1 MNKKDSLNK
10 RSGFQLSLWLFRCIL
25 GLSVAAVTTF
35 GQSKTY
41 SPKNGILN
49 FKAIIL
55 GGAFRVSTAIPLHGD
70 FSKFNRLEIV
80 HLQSLIGSD
89 IPPELL
95 KQLTESLRAE
105 FERGGRFAEVKVVN
119 SFQKP
124 EPVAT
129 TREDGVSSEAFRE
142 ADPLETP
149 MHDGRDMQAFDE
161 QRRLAALH
169 EEHHGERAGVL
180 SIVGEVIDYAKG
192 NRLLQLLPVDLWN
205 SLLTVRFSYYD
216 METGE
221 ELGRQVVSSDNSSKV
236 VPGAFS
242 PRNALTGIRE
252 GLVDQITRRKVAA
265 ER

>member
-1 MNKKDSLNK
+1 
-10 RSGFQLSLWLFRCIL
+10 
-25 GLSVAAVTTF
+25 
-35 GQSKTY
+35 
-41 SPKNGILN
+41 
-49 FKAIIL
+49 
-55 GGAFRVSTAIPLHGD
+55 
-70 FSKFNRLEIV
+70 
-80 HLQSLIGSD
+80 
-89 IPPELL
+89 
-95 KQLTESLRAE
+95 
-105 FERGGRFAEVKVVN
+105 
-119 SFQKP
+119 
-124 EPVAT
+124 
-129 TREDGVSSEAFRE
+129 
-142 ADPLETP
+142 

-180 SIVGEVIDYAKG
+180 AIVGEVIDYAKG
-192 NRLLQLLPVDLWN
+192 NRLLQFLPVDLWN